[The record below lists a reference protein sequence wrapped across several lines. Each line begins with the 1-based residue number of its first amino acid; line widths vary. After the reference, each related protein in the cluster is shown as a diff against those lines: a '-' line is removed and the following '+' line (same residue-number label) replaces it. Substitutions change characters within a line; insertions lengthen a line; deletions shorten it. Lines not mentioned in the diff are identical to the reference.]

1 MTVFCPLSTQPVFY
15 QTRLQ
20 VGAQC
25 SFYDAGTLTPR
36 TVYSDGLLAN
46 PWQQPVLTDASGT
59 IPAIWLQGNAYRMRI
74 LSPQGVMIRDIDNL
88 PGDPVLPPPPP
99 PPPGVGK
106 PLDTGDIVWSYGN
119 AIISGRVRCN
129 GKTIGSA
136 LSGATELAD
145 PTCYDLFIWLWNGD
159 ATLPVLGGR
168 GSSADND
175 WNADKQLGLP
185 DFSGRTGVMLDAS
198 ASGRL
203 GGVPFLTGSATQVG
217 AQFGETL
224 HATTANEMPTHQ
236 HTATTASGGA
246 HNHTGTT
253 DASLL
258 IQAVEVTDV
267 EGNHAHGGLTAAAGA
282 YTPTG
287 TTDTQGT
294 HSHGGATSGD
304 LQGHTHLAAVA
315 SSYNTGAGPG
325 SPSNY
330 WWGGGAANTG
340 GPNSPHTHG
349 ITADGAHAHNLNL
362 NAAPAHTHGIAV
374 DGAHQHYFT
383 DTTQPHQHTFTTATG
398 GAHQHTLTTDPTG
411 SGAAHNIV
419 QPGILVTFYLIL

>member
-15 QTRLQ
+15 QGRPQ
-20 VGAQC
+20 VGAQI

-36 TVYSDGLLAN
+36 TAYSDGLAQN
-46 PWQQPVLTDASGT
+46 PWQQPLLSDASGT
-59 IPAIWLQGNAYRMRI
+59 IPPAWLSGPAYRMRI
-74 LSPQGVMIRDIDNL
+74 LAPTGVLIRDIDQL
-88 PGDPVLPPPPP
+88 PGDPVSPPPPP
-99 PPPGVGK
+99 PPPGSGK
-106 PLDTGDIVWSYGN
+106 PVVTGDIIWNYGS
-119 AIISGRVRCN
+119 AIIPDRVRCN
-129 GKTIGSA
+129 GRSIGSA

-145 PTCYDLFIWLWNGD
+145 PSTYDLYVWLWNGD
-159 ATLPVLGGR
+159 STLAVIGGR
-168 GSSADND
+168 GVSADAD
-175 WNADKQLGLP
+175 FNADKPITLP
-185 DFSGRTGVMLDAS
+185 DFSGRTALMLDAS

-203 GGVPFLTGSATQVG
+203 SGVPFLSGTATQVG

-224 HATTANEMPTHQ
+224 HATTASEMPTHV

-246 HNHTGTT
+246 HNHFGTT
-253 DASLL
+253 DVSAL
-258 IQAVEVTDV
+258 ITANEVTDV
-267 EGNHAHGGLTAAAGA
+267 QGNHQHGGATTAAGA

-287 TTDTQGT
+287 TTDTQGQ
-294 HSHGGATSGD
+294 HAHGGATGND

-315 SSYNTGAGPG
+315 LSYNTGAGPG

-330 WWGGGAANTG
+330 WWGGGAANTS

-349 ITADGAHAHNLNL
+349 IVADGAHAHNLNL
-362 NAAPAHTHGIAV
+362 NAAPAHTHGIYV
-374 DGAHQHYFT
+374 DGAHQHNVT